1 MTSIGQDVRFGVRML
16 FRSPGVTLA
25 AVLALGLGIGLATA
39 MFSIVYGAMIRG
51 LPVPEPERLMHL
63 ENANP
68 SREEPSLEV
77 FLHDFLDWRERQ
89 KSFEAL
95 AAYDGGT
102 LNLSGDNGNGGQPER
117 FDGTFIS
124 ANGFDVLR
132 VKPILGRSFL
142 PEEDT
147 PQGEPAAILSYGVW
161 KKRYQG
167 DPKVLGRAVRI
178 NGKPGTIVGVMPQ
191 GFAFPNATEVWSTL
205 RLDPIRVERGK
216 GNTLEVMGRLRNG
229 VSLEQARAEMN
240 GLAKVL
246 AAEYPKTNE
255 GRVAVVKPWMEEAT
269 GDEIATLLWTM
280 FAFCLV
286 VLLLACI
293 NVASLMTA
301 RVARRT
307 REIAIRSSLGAGR
320 GRVVGQLLLESLILS
335 SLGAVLGVAFAYWGV
350 KLFNAAIAG
359 NNPPFW
365 IRIALDPLA
374 LAFALGMTVVAAL
387 VSGLL
392 PALQASRTDVGEVL
406 KDEGR
411 GSSSLRLGRFSRLVV
426 IGEVAFSCLLLVSAG
441 LMIRSVVA
449 VRTID
454 LGFDPRNLF
463 TARVALFEATYPE
476 EAKRM
481 AFFEDLLER
490 LASQPDVATI
500 AATTNIPGGGSGLW
514 RYRLEGGS
522 YPTERDLPQTHMF
535 VVSHGFFDVF
545 GARMLAGRDFGR
557 LDTAGSLPV
566 VIVNQSFAARAWPG
580 QDPLGKRVRLQEEP
594 NDVTD
599 PPWRTVVGAVPDLQM
614 EGINDNDGETPDGFY
629 LPLSQRC
636 PGFVSITARSR
647 TGNPLALTAV
657 VRQQVNAL
665 DPDLPLYFV
674 RSMEQILEQ
683 GLFFPNLFASL
694 FAIFG
699 VAALLLASVGI
710 YGVIAFSVNQRTQE
724 IGIRMALGAQRQSV
738 LRMILRQGMLQLGIG
753 LLAGLLLAFG
763 ASFLLASFL
772 IGIKPQDPATFTL
785 VSLILATIAFIAC
798 WIPARKAM
806 RTDPLVAIRY
816 D

>member
-1 MTSIGQDVRFGVRML
+1 MASIVQDVRFGVRML

-51 LPVPEPERLMHL
+51 LPVPEPEHLMHF

-68 SREEPSLEV
+68 SRDEPSLEV
-77 FLHDFLDWRERQ
+77 FLHDFLDYRARQ
-89 KSFEAL
+89 KSFDDL

-102 LNLSGDNGNGGQPER
+102 LNLSGDGEPQPER
-117 FDGTFIS
+117 FGGCFIT

-132 VKPILGRSFL
+132 VKPILGRTFL

-147 PQGEPAAILSYGVW
+147 PQGQPAAILSYGVW

-191 GFAFPNATEVWSTL
+191 GFAFPNATEVWTTL
-205 RLDPIRVERGK
+205 QLDPNRVERGK
-216 GNTLEVMGRLRNG
+216 GNTLEVMGRLRDG
-229 VSLEQARAEMN
+229 VSLKQARAEMDSI
-240 GLAKVL
+240 AKAI
-246 AAEYPKTNE
+246 AAEHPKTHE
-255 GRVAVVKPWMEEAT
+255 GRTAVVKPWMEEAT

-280 FAFCLV
+280 LVCCLV
-286 VLLLACI
+286 VLLLACT
-293 NVASLMTA
+293 NVASLMVA
-301 RVARRT
+301 RVSRRT

-320 GRVVGQLLLESLILS
+320 GRVVTQLLLESMILS

-359 NNPPFW
+359 SNPPFW
-365 IRIALDPLA
+365 IRIAIDPVA

-411 GSSSLRLGRFSRLVV
+411 GSSSLRLGRFSRFVV
-426 IGEVAFSCLLLVSAG
+426 ILEVAFSCLLLVSAG
-441 LMIRSVVA
+441 LMIRSVIA
-449 VRTID
+449 VRTLD
-454 LGFDPRNLF
+454 LGFEIKNLF

-476 EAKRM
+476 EAKRI

-490 LASQPDVATI
+490 LASQPDVASV
-500 AATTNIPGGGSGLW
+500 AATTNLPGGGSGLW
-514 RYRLEGGS
+514 PYRLEGGS
-522 YPTERDLPQTHMF
+522 YPTERDLPQTHMSM
-535 VVSHGFFDVF
+535 VSRGFFDVF
-545 GARMLAGRDFGR
+545 GAKLLAGRAFGQ

-566 VIVNQSFAARAWPG
+566 VIVNQSFAAKAWPG
-580 QDPLGKRVRLQEEP
+580 QDPLGKRVRLEEEP
-594 NDVTD
+594 NNITD
-599 PPWRTVVGAVPDLQM
+599 PPWRTVIGVVPDLKM
-614 EGINDNDGETPDGFY
+614 EGIDNDEEEGPDGFY

-636 PGFVSITARSR
+636 PVAATITARSR
-647 TGNPLALTAV
+647 TDNPLGLTTV
-657 VRQQVNAL
+657 VRQQVNSI
-665 DPDLPLYFV
+665 DPDLPIYFV
-674 RSMEQILEQ
+674 NSMEQIMAQ
-683 GLFFPNLFASL
+683 GMFFPNLFASL

-699 VAALLLASVGI
+699 ISALLLASVGI

-724 IGIRMALGAQRQSV
+724 IGIRMALGAQRKSV

-753 LLAGLLLAFG
+753 LLLGLVAAFFASRVLAN
-763 ASFLLASFL
+763 FL

-798 WIPARKAM
+798 WIPARRAM

>member
-39 MFSIVYGAMIRG
+39 MFSIVYGALIRG
-51 LPVPEPERLMHL
+51 LPVPEPERLMHI

-77 FLHDFLDWRERQ
+77 FLHDFLDYRERQ
-89 KSFEAL
+89 KSFAAL
-95 AAYDGGT
+95 AAYNGGT

-117 FDGTFIS
+117 FDGSFIS

-191 GFAFPNATEVWSTL
+191 GFAFPNDTEVWTTL
-205 RLDPIRVERGK
+205 QLDPVRVERGK
-216 GNTLEVMGRLRNG
+216 GDTLEVMGRLRDG
-229 VSLEQARAEMN
+229 VSLEQAQAEIN
-240 GLAKVL
+240 GIAKAI
-246 AAEYPKTNE
+246 AAEYPKTHE
-255 GRVAVVKPWMEEAT
+255 GRVAVVKPWMKEAT
-269 GDEIATLLWTM
+269 GDEMATLLFTM
-280 FAFCLV
+280 LAFCLV
-286 VLLLACI
+286 VLLLACT
-293 NVASLMTA
+293 NVASLMMA
-301 RVARRT
+301 RVSRRT

-320 GRVVGQLLLESLILS
+320 GRVIVQLLFESLILS

-359 NNPPFW
+359 TNPPFW
-365 IRIALDPLA
+365 IRIALDPAA
-374 LAFALGMTVVAAL
+374 LAFALGMTVLAAL

-411 GSSSLRLGRFSRLVV
+411 GSSSLRLGRFSRVVV

-449 VRTID
+449 VRTLD
-454 LGFDPRNLF
+454 LGFDIKNLF
-463 TARVALFEATYPE
+463 TARIALFEASYPE
-476 EAKRM
+476 EAKRA

-490 LASQPDVATI
+490 LASQPDVASV

-522 YPTERDLPQTHMF
+522 YPTERDMPQTHM
-535 VVSHGFFDVF
+535 VIVSPSFFDVY
-545 GARMLAGRDFGR
+545 GAKVLAGRGFGR
-557 LDTAGSLPV
+557 LDTADSLPV
-566 VIVNQSFAARAWPG
+566 VIVNQSFAAKAWPG
-580 QDPLGKRVRLQEEP
+580 QDPLGKRVRLHEEP
-594 NDVTD
+594 NDVTN
-599 PPWRTVVGAVPDLQM
+599 PPWRTVIGVVPDLKI
-614 EGINDNDGETPDGFY
+614 EGLDNDEEEGADGFY

-636 PGFVSITARSR
+636 PGFVSLTARSR
-647 TGNPLALTAV
+647 TGNPLALTTV
-657 VRQQVNAL
+657 VRRQVNAL
-665 DPDLPLYFV
+665 DPDLPIYFV
-674 RSMEQILEQ
+674 YSMEEIMER
-683 GLFFPNLFASL
+683 GMFFPNLFATL

-724 IGIRMALGAQRQSV
+724 IGIRMALGAQRKSV

-753 LLAGLLLAFG
+753 LLLGLIFAFFASRVLAN
-763 ASFLLASFL
+763 FL

-798 WIPARKAM
+798 WIPARRAM

>member
-1 MTSIGQDVRFGVRML
+1 MTSIGEDVRFGVRML

-51 LPVPEPERLMHL
+51 LPIPEPERLMHL

-89 KSFEAL
+89 QSFEAL
-95 AAYDGGT
+95 TAYDSRT
-102 LNLSGDNGNGGQPER
+102 LNLSGDNGTGVQPER

-167 DPKVLGRAVRI
+167 DPKVLGRTVRI

-191 GFAFPNATEVWSTL
+191 GFAFPNDTEVWSTL
-205 RLDPIRVERGK
+205 QLDPIRVERGK
-216 GNTLEVMGRLRNG
+216 GNTLEVMGRLKDG
-229 VSLEQARAEMN
+229 VSLEQARTEIN
-240 GLAKVL
+240 GLAKAI
-246 AAEYPKTNE
+246 AAEYPKVSE
-255 GRVAVVKPWMEEAT
+255 GRVAVVKPWMEEAV
-269 GDEIATLLWTM
+269 GGEIAGLLWTM

-286 VLLLACI
+286 VLLLACT

-301 RVARRT
+301 RVSRRT

-320 GRVVGQLLLESLILS
+320 GRLIAQLLLESLILS

-359 NNPPFW
+359 TNPPFW

-374 LAFALGMTVVAAL
+374 LTFALGMTVVAAL
-387 VSGLL
+387 VSGLV

-411 GSSSLRLGRFSRLVV
+411 GSSSLRLGRFSRVVV

-449 VRTID
+449 ARTLD
-454 LGFDPRNLF
+454 LGFETRNLF
-463 TARVALFEATYPE
+463 TGRIALFDAAYPE
-476 EAKRM
+476 EAKRR
-481 AFFEDLLER
+481 AFYEDLLER
-490 LASQPDVATI
+490 LANHPDVATV
-500 AATTNIPGGGSGLW
+500 AATTNIPGGGTGLW

-522 YPTERDLPQTHMF
+522 YPTERDLPQTHMA
-535 VVSHGFFDVF
+535 VVSRGFFDVF
-545 GARMLAGRDFGR
+545 GAKVQAGRDFGR
-557 LDTAGSLPV
+557 LDTADSLPV
-566 VIVNQSFAARAWPG
+566 VIVNQSFAAKVWPG
-580 QDPLGKRVRLQEEP
+580 QDPLGKRVRLEEEP
-594 NDVTD
+594 NDVTNT
-599 PPWRTVVGAVPDLQM
+599 PWRTVVGVVPDLKM
-614 EGINDNDGETPDGFY
+614 EGVVDNEGETPDGFY
-629 LPLSQRC
+629 LPISQRS
-636 PGFVSITARSR
+636 PGFFTITARSR
-647 TGNPLALTAV
+647 TGNPLALTTV

-665 DPDLPLYFV
+665 DPDLPVYFV
-674 RSMEQILEQ
+674 RSMEEILDQ
-683 GLFFPNLFASL
+683 GMFFPNLFASL

-724 IGIRMALGAQRQSV
+724 IGIRMALGAQRESV
-738 LRMILRQGMLQLGIG
+738 LRMILRQGMIQLGLG
-753 LLAGLLLAFG
+753 LLAGLLLALFV
-763 ASFLLASFL
+763 SRLLASFL

-785 VSLILATIAFIAC
+785 VSLILATVAFIAC
-798 WIPARKAM
+798 WIPARRAM

-816 D
+816 E

>member
-39 MFSIVYGAMIRG
+39 MFSIVYGALLRG

-68 SREEPSLEV
+68 SLEEPSLEV
-77 FLHDFLDWRERQ
+77 FLHDFLDFRERQ

-95 AAYDGGT
+95 AAYRGGT
-102 LNLSGDNGNGGQPER
+102 LNLSGDNGQPER
-117 FDGTFIS
+117 YDGTFIS

-132 VKPILGRSFL
+132 VKPILGRTFL

-178 NGKPGTIVGVMPQ
+178 NGQPGVIAGVMPQ
-191 GFAFPNATEVWSTL
+191 GFAFPNDTEVWTTL
-205 RLDPIRVERGK
+205 RLDPNRIERGK
-216 GNTLEVMGRLRNG
+216 GNTLEVMGRLRDDA
-229 VSLEQARAEMN
+229 SLEQARTEMN
-240 GLAKVL
+240 GIAQAI

-269 GDEIATLLWTM
+269 GDEIATLLWVM
-280 FAFCLV
+280 FTFCLV
-286 VLLLACI
+286 VLLLACT
-293 NVASLMTA
+293 NVASLMMA
-301 RVARRT
+301 RVSRRT

-320 GRVVGQLLLESLILS
+320 WRLVAQLLFESLILS
-335 SLGAVLGVAFAYWGV
+335 AVGAVFGVALAYWGV
-350 KLFNAAIAG
+350 KLFNASIAG
-359 NNPPFW
+359 SNPPFW
-365 IRIALDPLA
+365 IKIAVDPVA
-374 LAFALGMTVVAAL
+374 LAFAFGMTVVAAL

-449 VRTID
+449 VRTLD
-454 LGFDPRNLF
+454 LGFDPKNLF
-463 TARVALFEATYPE
+463 TARVALFDAAYPE
-476 EAKRM
+476 EAKRR

-490 LASQPDVATI
+490 IASQPDVASV
-500 AATTNIPGGGSGLW
+500 ATTSNIPGGGTGLW

-522 YPTERDLPQTHMF
+522 YPTERDMPQTHMALI
-535 VVSHGFFDVF
+535 SRGFFDVY
-545 GARMLAGRDFGR
+545 GAKLLAGRDFGR
-557 LDTAGSLPV
+557 LDTADSMPV
-566 VIVNQSFAARAWPG
+566 VIVNQSFAAKAWPG
-580 QDPLGKRVRLQEEP
+580 QDPIGKRVRLNEEP
-594 NDVTD
+594 NDVAN
-599 PPWRTVVGAVPDLQM
+599 PPWRTVVGVVPDLKM
-614 EGINDNDGETPDGFY
+614 EGIRDNDGETPDGFY

-636 PGFVSITARSR
+636 PGFVSVTARSR
-647 TGNPLALTAV
+647 TGNPLGLTTV

-665 DPDLPLYFV
+665 DPDLPIYFV
-674 RSMEQILEQ
+674 NSMEQIMEQ
-683 GLFFPNLFASL
+683 GMFFPNLFASL

-724 IGIRMALGAQRQSV
+724 IGIRMALGAERQNV
-738 LRMILRQGMLQLGIG
+738 LRMILRQGMLQLSVG
-753 LLAGLLLAFG
+753 LLAGLLLAFF
-763 ASFLLASFL
+763 ASRLLAGFL

-785 VSLILATIAFIAC
+785 VSLILAAIAFIAC
-798 WIPARKAM
+798 WIPARRAM
-806 RTDPLVAIRY
+806 RTDPLVAMRY

>member
-1 MTSIGQDVRFGVRML
+1 MASIGQDVRFGVRML
-16 FRSPGVTLA
+16 FRNPGVTLA

-39 MFSIVYGAMIRG
+39 MFSIVYGALIRG

-95 AAYDGGT
+95 AAYRGGT
-102 LNLSGDNGNGGQPER
+102 LNLSGDNGQPER
-117 FDGTFIS
+117 YDGTYIS

-147 PQGEPAAILSYGVW
+147 PQGQPAAILSYGVW

-178 NGKPGTIVGVMPQ
+178 NGQPGIIAGVMPQ
-191 GFAFPNATEVWSTL
+191 GFAFPSDTEVWTTL
-205 RLDPIRVERGK
+205 RLDPARVERGK
-216 GNTLEVMGRLRNG
+216 GNTLEVMGRLRDG

-240 GLAKVL
+240 GLAKAI

-255 GRVAVVKPWMEEAT
+255 GRAAVVKPWMKEVTGGGMAT
-269 GDEIATLLWTM
+269 VLWTM

-286 VLLLACI
+286 VLLLACT
-293 NVASLMTA
+293 NVASLMMA
-301 RVARRT
+301 RVSRRT

-320 GRVVGQLLLESLILS
+320 WRLVAQLLFESLILS

-359 NNPPFW
+359 SNPPFW
-365 IRIALDPLA
+365 IRIAIDPAA

-454 LGFDPRNLF
+454 LGFEPKNLF
-463 TARVALFEATYPE
+463 TARVALFEAAYPG
-476 EAKRM
+476 EAKRA

-490 LASQPDVATI
+490 LASQPEVATV
-500 AATTNIPGGGSGLW
+500 AATTNIPGGGTGLW

-522 YPTERDLPQTHMF
+522 YPTERDLPQTHVAM
-535 VVSHGFFDVF
+535 VSRGFFDVF
-545 GARMLAGRDFGR
+545 GARILAGRDFGR
-557 LDTAGSLPV
+557 LDTAGGLPV
-566 VIVNQSFAARAWPG
+566 VIVNQSFAAKVWPG
-580 QDPLGKRVRLQEEP
+580 QDPLGKRVRLQEELDET
-594 NDVTD
+594 N
-599 PPWRTVVGAVPDLQM
+599 PPWRTVVGVVPDLKM
-614 EGINDNDGETPDGFY
+614 EGIEDNDGETPDGFY

-636 PGFVSITARSR
+636 PGFVSLTARSR

-657 VRQQVNAL
+657 VRQQVNAI
-665 DPDLPLYFV
+665 DPDLPIYYV
-674 RSMEQILEQ
+674 YSMEQIMER
-683 GLFFPNLFASL
+683 GMFFPNLFASL

-724 IGIRMALGAQRQSV
+724 IGIRMALGAQRRSV

-753 LLAGLLLAFG
+753 LLAGLLLAFF
-763 ASFLLASFL
+763 ASRLLESIL
-772 IGIKPQDPATFTL
+772 IGIKPQDPVTFTL
-785 VSLILATIAFIAC
+785 VSFILATIAFIAC
-798 WIPARKAM
+798 WIPARRAM